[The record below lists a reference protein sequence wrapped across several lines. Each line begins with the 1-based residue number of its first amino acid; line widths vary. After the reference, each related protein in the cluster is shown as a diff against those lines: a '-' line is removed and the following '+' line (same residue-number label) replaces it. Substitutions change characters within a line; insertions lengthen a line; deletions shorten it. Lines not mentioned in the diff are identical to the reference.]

1 MKECLKNLSEEKIVY
16 LLRAEQGL
24 CELAN
29 IEHYQDLRNNPY
41 QSPRLR
47 SVIISNLLDIEDFDR
62 FYNSV
67 EVKEFSK
74 ENADELSERFGQWYL
89 GDCLTNCL
97 WDYLENLTNMGLI
110 ASKSHIEELTLK
122 LIDIYTFYT
131 NFKENTNYMY
141 VKSDIEYNGEVLYR
155 RVKKDD

>member
-1 MKECLKNLSEEKIVY
+1 MKECLKNLPKKEIVA

-24 CELAN
+24 LELSK
-29 IEHYQDLRNNPY
+29 IEHYQDLRNNPN

-47 SVIISNLLDIEDFDR
+47 SVIISNLLNIEDFDN

-67 EVKEFSK
+67 DVKEFSK
-74 ENADELSERFGQWYL
+74 EHSDELSERFGQWYL

-97 WDYLENLTNMGLI
+97 WDYLENLTKMGLI

-131 NFKENTNYMY
+131 NFKENTNYIY
-141 VKSDIEYNGEVLYR
+141 IKSDIEHNGECLYR
-155 RVKKDD
+155 RVRKDG